1 MVGEVD
7 EEAGSVD
14 CGAVAFLVLFE
25 HAKHLPHAQHI
36 GCVKHLDRAAP
47 VSLWTAGTKVTTNNP
62 HVCVNYSMRS
72 QMYE

>member
-7 EEAGSVD
+7 EAAGIVG

-47 VSLWTAGTKVTTNNP
+47 VILWTAGTKVTTK
-62 HVCVNYSMRS
+62 SIR
-72 QMYE
+72 